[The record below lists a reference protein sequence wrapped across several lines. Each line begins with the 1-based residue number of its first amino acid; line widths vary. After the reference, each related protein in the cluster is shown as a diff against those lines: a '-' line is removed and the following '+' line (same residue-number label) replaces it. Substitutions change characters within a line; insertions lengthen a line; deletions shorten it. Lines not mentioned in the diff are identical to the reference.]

1 MSSFFCRVW
10 PYESLGDLSV
20 NHMMQFFFPLTEA
33 SRMVSQHGWPD
44 VPFYLTASTF
54 CDLRGFEIAFS
65 KSRNTASDSTIT
77 SLSIIERQLRRSYDA
92 IFPRNVFPVPRVTR
106 WPVLFY
112 LVAVMS
118 RCPFFFFSPGPD
130 HFLGPTRI
138 VKIIFFW
145 IMARRILGHR
155 SSDQRIFNPSVLRV
169 SVSVKAA

>member
-1 MSSFFCRVW
+1 MTRWDFRITPLGMSSFFCRVW

-92 IFPRNVFPVPRVTR
+92 IFPRNAFPVPRVTR

-118 RCPFFFFSPGPD
+118 RCPFFFLTWSWPLFGAD
-130 HFLGPTRI
+130 KDCKNHFLLDYGTADSQSAFKWSPY
-138 VKIIFFW
+138 F
-145 IMARRILGHR
+145 
-155 SSDQRIFNPSVLRV
+155 
-169 SVSVKAA
+169 